1 MRVLVC
7 GGRDYEDRETL
18 ERVLDTI
25 PITTL
30 IVGDARGA
38 DALARSY
45 GYRKQGIAQISMY
58 GADWAKHGKMA
69 GPIRNKQMLRCGD
82 PELVVAFP
90 GGKGTANMVTQAR
103 KAGVKVRQI
112 EAIL

>member
-38 DALARSY
+38 DSLAWLY
-45 GYRKQGIAQISMY
+45 GMRKISNPN
-58 GADWAKHGKMA
+58 A
-69 GPIRNKQMLRCGD
+69 
-82 PELVVAFP
+82 
-90 GGKGTANMVTQAR
+90 
-103 KAGVKVRQI
+103 
-112 EAIL
+112 